1 MTDGVEPVEEKT
13 KLKRV
18 ESCRATIVTIL
29 GKMPFFFSSLPERTE
44 RSEREQ
50 EPHGIVVNEAVICG
64 EC

>member
-1 MTDGVEPVEEKT
+1 MTDGVEPVEEKI

-29 GKMPFFFSSLPERTE
+29 GKCHFFSSFPERTE